1 MKANVQLCKISV
13 LKMAKHFCF
22 KHCSSALEIGKKDK
36 KACMHGAEGGR
47 DTRDFFEKPKWL
59 Y

>member
-36 KACMHGAEGGR
+36 KACMHWVGGGR
-47 DTRDFFEKPKWL
+47 QGTGLF
-59 Y
+59 